1 MRIAERWNSD
11 GRKREGEMW
20 LVPHAPVR
28 TLEECAVVMGMT
40 VEQAKYLH
48 ETALQK
54 IGAALAAYG
63 YHKERRR

>member
-28 TLEECAVVMGMT
+28 TLEECAREMNMT
-40 VEQAKYLH
+40 FEQAKYLH
-48 ETALQK
+48 ENALQK
-54 IGAALAAYG
+54 LRAALSAYG
-63 YHKERRR
+63 YHRGDR